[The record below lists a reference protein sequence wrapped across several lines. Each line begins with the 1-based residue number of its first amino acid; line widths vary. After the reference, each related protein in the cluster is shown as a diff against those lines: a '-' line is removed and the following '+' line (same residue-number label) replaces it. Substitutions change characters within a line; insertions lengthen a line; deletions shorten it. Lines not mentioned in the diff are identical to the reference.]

1 MILISAQRNRLKGST
16 VHLASCFNGWNKL
29 FHGVEQNIPVGGRP
43 TPGPSL
49 IATPHSALAE
59 IATPH
64 FAQSKNGGEK
74 KENIL

>member
-1 MILISAQRNRLKGST
+1 MGGISCS
-16 VHLASCFNGWNKL
+16 NGWNKL
-29 FHGVEQNIPVGGRP
+29 FHGVEQNIPVGGRL

-64 FAQSKNGGEK
+64 FAQSKIATPHSALAENGGE
-74 KENIL
+74 

>member
-1 MILISAQRNRLKGST
+1 M
-16 VHLASCFNGWNKL
+16 GWNKL

-49 IATPHSALAE
+49 IATPHFAQSEIATPHSALAE

-64 FAQSKNGGEK
+64 FAQSKNGGE
-74 KENIL
+74 